1 MVKVRSH
8 AKRSKRGK
16 SFTVRQHMRT
26 VKPGKARAAARVHQ
40 MHPDVS
46 VQKARHIFDMVYG
59 SVKSD
64 IKTEGK
70 VTVSEFGTFKVKKT
84 KARKARPGRNPF
96 TGESIMI
103 KAKPAGKKVKFFP
116 SKQFKESL

>member
-64 IKTEGK
+64 IKSEGK
-70 VTVSEFGTFKVKKT
+70 VTVQEFGTFKVKKT
-84 KARKARPGRNPF
+84 KARKGGKKIIVF
-96 TGESIMI
+96 GKEVIT
-103 KAKPAGKKVKFFP
+103 KDKPAMKKIRFIP
-116 SKQFKESL
+116 SKKFKETIQ